1 MATRAQARQAVVG
14 LLYAYDLGNEEIGSY
29 SDELLEDN
37 KIRNK
42 QREFALRLF
51 NGVMQNLTSIDEE
64 IVKHLKGWEFD
75 KLGKVERAI
84 LRLCAYEIIY
94 DELDNA
100 IIINEGVELSKKLA
114 SEQSPKFVNGVL
126 DAIAQQTKSKNAS
139 EQ

>member
-14 LLYAYDLGNEEIGSY
+14 LLYAYDLGNEDIANY

-51 NGVMQNLTSIDEE
+51 NGVMQNLAPIDVE
-64 IVKHLKGWEFD
+64 IEKHLKGWEFS

-84 LRLCAYEIIY
+84 LRLCVYEICFT
-94 DELDNA
+94 DLDSA
-100 IIINEGVELSKKLA
+100 IVINEAVELSKKLA

-126 DAIAQQTKSKNAS
+126 DAVAKDAKDKK
-139 EQ
+139 